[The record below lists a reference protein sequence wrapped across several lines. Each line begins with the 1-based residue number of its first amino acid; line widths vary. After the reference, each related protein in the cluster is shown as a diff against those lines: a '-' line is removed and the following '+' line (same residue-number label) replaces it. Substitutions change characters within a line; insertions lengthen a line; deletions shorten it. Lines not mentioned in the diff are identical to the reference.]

1 MMTGMIFICCCTLN
15 KNFVVSDIESYMKE
29 FIKIIAS
36 ALQEEVVYS
45 ENQLLRTA
53 SGKEY
58 FLKSGAESD
67 MYRCEANGL
76 KELALAKSIRVAGV
90 AAVGRNFILTEYI
103 RRGTAND
110 NFFVQF
116 GRELARMHRYQS
128 DSFGFYEN
136 NYIGNNPQINM
147 PDEKERTDW
156 VDFYFNKR
164 LLYQFKLAEKNG
176 YATPSLRSGMVHLE
190 KTIGSILSNSME
202 PPCLLHGD
210 LWAGNFICDEKG
222 CAVLIDPAVYY
233 GHREADLA
241 MTKLFGGFPRI
252 FYDSY
257 QSEYPLKPEWEYRE
271 GLYKL
276 YHVLNHLNLF
286 GRSYLHEAESILRSY
301 LFT

>member
-1 MMTGMIFICCCTLN
+1 
-15 KNFVVSDIESYMKE
+15 MKE

-58 FLKSGAESD
+58 FLKSGTASD
-67 MYRCEANGL
+67 IFRCEANGL
-76 KELALAKSIRVAGV
+76 NQLALAQSIRVAGV
-90 AAVGRNFILTEYI
+90 AAVGSDYILTEYI
-103 RRGTAND
+103 PRGTASVD
-110 NFFVQF
+110 FFVQF
-116 GRELARMHRYQS
+116 GRELARLHQYQS
-128 DSFGFYEN
+128 DSFGFYED
-136 NYIGNNPQINM
+136 NYIGNNQQINI
-147 PDEKERTDW
+147 PNEKERTDW

-164 LLYQFKLAEKNG
+164 LLFQFKLAEKNG
-176 YATPSLRSGMVHLE
+176 YTTPNLKNGMLHLE
-190 KTIGSILSNSME
+190 KTIESILQDSFE

-210 LWAGNFICDEKG
+210 LWAGNFICDENG

-241 MTKLFGGFPRI
+241 MTKLFGGFPRV

-257 QSEYPLKPEWEYRE
+257 QREYSLIPEWEYRE

-286 GRSYLHEAESILRSY
+286 GRSYLHEAESLISKYTKKMGEIFSQIPLP
-301 LFT
+301 